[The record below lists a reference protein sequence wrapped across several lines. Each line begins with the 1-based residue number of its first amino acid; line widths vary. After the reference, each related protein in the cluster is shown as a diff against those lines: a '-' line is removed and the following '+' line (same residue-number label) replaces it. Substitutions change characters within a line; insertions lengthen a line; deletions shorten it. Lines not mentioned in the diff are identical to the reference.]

1 MKLTLMWNH
10 WIFSGYLQQITFLIS
25 LYNLKTLK
33 NCITLPISSSTT
45 NRTVTNA
52 LPFNCTLTVLLLQT
66 YYRGE
71 PELIQRVLETL
82 HKKYDQNDPETS
94 STSED
99 VIPGDS
105 TSTERDNIKIDTSS
119 QQEDANAGM

>member
-1 MKLTLMWNH
+1 M
-10 WIFSGYLQQITFLIS
+10 
-25 LYNLKTLK
+25 
-33 NCITLPISSSTT
+33 
-45 NRTVTNA
+45 
-52 LPFNCTLTVLLLQT
+52 LLLQT

-71 PELIQRVLETL
+71 PDLIQRVLETL

-99 VIPGDS
+99 DIPGDS

-119 QQEDANAGM
+119 QQEDAGM

>member
-1 MKLTLMWNH
+1 M
-10 WIFSGYLQQITFLIS
+10 
-25 LYNLKTLK
+25 
-33 NCITLPISSSTT
+33 
-45 NRTVTNA
+45 
-52 LPFNCTLTVLLLQT
+52 LLLQT
-66 YYRGE
+66 HYRGE
-71 PELIQRVLETL
+71 PELVQRVLETL

-119 QQEDANAGM
+119 QQEDAGM